1 MKIAT
6 VQIDR
11 DPQTRVFR
19 KPYFISQSDDIYED
33 ETRKPLPEVG
43 TYQYDPDK
51 RTEVEAAAELITA
64 MQDSL
69 SHKITAMQL
78 DIQRLE
84 QLRNNLCDYGID

>member
-11 DPQTRVFR
+11 DPQTRVFK
-19 KPYFISQSDDIYED
+19 KPCFRSPSADIFTD
-33 ETRKPLPEVG
+33 ETRKPLPQIG

-69 SHKITAMQL
+69 SRKITTMQL

>member
-11 DPQTRVFR
+11 DLQTRVFR
-19 KPYFISQSDDIYED
+19 KPYFLPPSADIFTD
-33 ETRKPLPEVG
+33 ETRKPLPQTG

-69 SHKITAMQL
+69 SRTITSMQL

-84 QLRNNLCDYGID
+84 QLRNNLCDHGTD